1 MVSLFDGSENGEM
14 EQLLPC
20 LGGRRVLFD
29 EGEYILMAGGRA
41 DQVGMVL
48 SGSEL
53 FSPAL
58 FCALPI

>member
-1 MVSLFDGSENGEM
+1 MVSLFDGIENGEL

-48 SGSEL
+48 SGL
-53 FSPAL
+53 WL
-58 FCALPI
+58 IHICRGRRMG